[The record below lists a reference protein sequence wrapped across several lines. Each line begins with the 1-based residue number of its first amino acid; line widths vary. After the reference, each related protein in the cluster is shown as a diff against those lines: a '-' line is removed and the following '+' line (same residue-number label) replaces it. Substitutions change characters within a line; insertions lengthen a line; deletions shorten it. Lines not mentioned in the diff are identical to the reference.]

1 MDGDSQLTAWV
12 LFIIFLTLNFCLY
25 AFDAAFKNLNETELE
40 EKKEKDDKAKKLLDL
55 IEKPRNFL
63 ITNLFIHMI
72 TILIAGIMLFLYDT
86 QKLSGFILHY
96 IQIPQELSEII
107 GAVIVGIFFC
117 IIIIGFSIVVPKK
130 LGMKYSK
137 GLAFQMVDFMGFLMK
152 LCYPVTWLITF
163 FSKLILKIFHVDL
176 NADFENVTEDEIKSM
191 VSEGHEKGVL
201 EAGEAKMIANIFEF
215 GDKEA
220 KDIMIH
226 RKNIFALDGEISLNQ
241 AAAIMLEANKTRFP
255 VYYDDIDN
263 IIGIINFKDVMVRQ
277 HNQEQLSSSIKD
289 IKNLLRKAE
298 FIPET
303 RNIDDLFKFM
313 QSTKTHMVIVVDE
326 YGQTSGIITMEDI
339 LEEIVGNIMDE
350 YDEEENYI
358 LSQKGN
364 TFVVNGMIPL
374 EEINDNLGIHIDE
387 EEYDTLNGYL
397 ISKLDRIPHED
408 EKPEIVLDGVEY
420 KILSVENKMIALVR
434 ITILDKNKE

>member
-1 MDGDSQLTAWV
+1 MDGASQWTAWV
-12 LFIIFLTLNFCLY
+12 LFVIFLILNFCLY
-25 AFDAAFKNLNETELE
+25 AFDSAFKNLNETELE
-40 EKKEKDDKAKKLLDL
+40 DTKENDDKARKLLDL
-55 IEKPRNFL
+55 IERPRNFL
-63 ITNLFIHMI
+63 ITTLLISMI
-72 TILIAGIMLFLYDT
+72 TILIGGIMIFLYDT
-86 QKLSGFILHY
+86 RKITGFILHY
-96 IQIPQELSEII
+96 LPMPLELSYVIGATLVGILFCILII
-107 GAVIVGIFFC
+107 GIC
-117 IIIIGFSIVVPKK
+117 SIVPKK
-130 LGMKYSK
+130 IGMKYSK
-137 GLAFQMVDFMGFLMK
+137 SIAFRMIDFIGFLMK
-152 LCYPVTWLITF
+152 LCYPFIWIITL
-163 FSKLILKIFHVDL
+163 FSKLILKCFHIDL

-226 RKNIFALDGEISLNQ
+226 RKNIFALNGEISLDQ
-241 AAAIMLEANKTRFP
+241 AAKIMLESNKTRFP

-277 HNQEQLSSSIKD
+277 QKKENFSSGIKD

-358 LSQKGN
+358 LSKKGN

-374 EEINDNLGIHIDE
+374 EEINDSLGIHIDE
-387 EEYDTLNGYL
+387 EDYDTLNGYL

-408 EKPEIVLDGVEY
+408 EKPQIVLDGVEY

-434 ITILDKNKE
+434 ITILDKN